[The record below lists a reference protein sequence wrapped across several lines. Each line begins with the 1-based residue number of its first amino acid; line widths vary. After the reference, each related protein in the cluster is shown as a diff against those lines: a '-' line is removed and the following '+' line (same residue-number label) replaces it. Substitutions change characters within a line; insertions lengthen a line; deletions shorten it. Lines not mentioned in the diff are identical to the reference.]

1 MRLRAR
7 FFQGR
12 YSIVSSRN
20 RVVCIPQ
27 EMYCQQIDYVLF
39 IVHNKNI
46 PAYLGVHMNA
56 RGQGVILDL
65 RNANCVGRVVFIIA
79 RFETLHWDLCSE
91 PARITKSIKMAVVWQ
106 SL

>member
-1 MRLRAR
+1 RAR

-46 PAYLGVHMNA
+46 FAYVGRHMNA

-65 RNANCVGRVVFIIA
+65 RNANCVERVVFIIA
-79 RFETLHWDLCSE
+79 RLEILRWDFCSE
-91 PARITKSIKMAVVWQ
+91 APRITKSIEMAVVWQ
-106 SL
+106 SR